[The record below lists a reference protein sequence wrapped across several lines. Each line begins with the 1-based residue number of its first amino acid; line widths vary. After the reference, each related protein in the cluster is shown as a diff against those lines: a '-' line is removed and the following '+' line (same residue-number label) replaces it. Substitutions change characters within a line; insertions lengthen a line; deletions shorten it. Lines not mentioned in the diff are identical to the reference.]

1 MASFRTYE
9 LEAKMYTTTG
19 LKFTANLSLLFPQV
33 PINERAELA
42 VAAGFDAAEFWWPFG
57 SATPSDAEISDFISG
72 VKNSGI
78 KLTGL
83 NFAAGNMPQGDRGLI
98 SDPTEVES
106 FKASVE
112 ILLHIANET
121 GVRMFN
127 LLYGNTIEG
136 VSADIQE
143 GTARENVR
151 YVQAKVAKALGAT
164 ILIEQCNPREN
175 AKYRLPAPKD
185 AVKVVTELNAESPN
199 TLGLL
204 ADVYHCAESGN
215 DPVALIDNH
224 FGIIRHVQIADS
236 PGRNEPGTGSVDF
249 KKVFEVLIKNKYS
262 GYIGLEYRP
271 KGDTVE
277 GLSWLS

>member
-1 MASFRTYE
+1 
-9 LEAKMYTTTG
+9 MYITTG
-19 LKFTANLSLLFPQV
+19 LKFTTNLSLLFPQV

-57 SATPSDAEISDFISG
+57 SATPSDAEISDFISS

-98 SDPTEVES
+98 SDPTQVES

-143 GTARENVR
+143 GIARENVR

-164 ILIEQCNPREN
+164 ILIEQ
-175 AKYRLPAPKD
+175 
-185 AVKVVTELNAESPN
+185 
-199 TLGLL
+199 
-204 ADVYHCAESGN
+204 
-215 DPVALIDNH
+215 
-224 FGIIRHVQIADS
+224 
-236 PGRNEPGTGSVDF
+236 
-249 KKVFEVLIKNKYS
+249 
-262 GYIGLEYRP
+262 
-271 KGDTVE
+271 
-277 GLSWLS
+277 